1 MSKSSVESI
10 RDSQAD
16 RRLFSGLLIG
26 LAGAVFL
33 TLSGWA
39 YLSGLEWRDQQY
51 IALTAEQQM
60 LTERI
65 AARSFEVTNALADE
79 LANRQTFNELSRSI
93 ESFSRAI
100 KTLKE
105 GDSETGLDAVP
116 GNIQARVDVV
126 AEAWIKAQTQLQ
138 PLLSVRSVMPGARAY
153 EAEFQ
158 ATLPAWMADLET
170 LLDQMRV
177 ARMPPEQINHTLRLA
192 LDLQRM
198 REGIDALFSGV
209 GSPETLSKQLTATL
223 AALGDGLQALSE
235 GNRAQG
241 IGALPA
247 EGPMRDTLA
256 RLTKRY
262 SVLSQQV
269 DFIAANGLTLHRA
282 NRASL
287 GLALNLAAVQQGL
300 TQQELALHQTI
311 NSRFMQPLILVI
323 LSGISL
329 VLVVLVV
336 YRLVMRVRQLLAQ
349 ARRMN
354 QKNQDAILH
363 LLDEMGDLAEG
374 DLSVQATVT
383 GDITGAIADA
393 VNYAIEQLRELV
405 RTINQTAERVAASV
419 TETQD
424 VATRLLVASERQSG
438 QIETT
443 TSAIQSMA
451 QSIEQVADNAQR
463 SSKVAQHAVDVAGKG
478 GAAVQRTIEGMQ
490 MIREQIQETSKRI
503 KRLGESS
510 QEIGNIVGLI
520 NDIAEQT
527 NILALNAAIQASSAG
542 EAGRGFGVVAD
553 EVQRLAE
560 RSAVATRQIE
570 ALVRTIQADTQEA
583 VASMERSTTGVVSG
597 SQRAEDAG
605 NALDEIER
613 VSNQIAVL
621 VTSISE
627 AAQQQTIKAGEMST
641 SMRAIREVTVQ
652 AAKGTRATGQAIG
665 RLAQLATE
673 LRRSVTGFKLPN

>member
-1 MSKSSVESI
+1 MPKSSLETI
-10 RDSQAD
+10 RDSQTD
-16 RRLFSGLLIG
+16 RRVFSGLLLG

-33 TLSGWA
+33 TLTGWA
-39 YLSGLEWRDQQY
+39 YRSSLEWRDQQY
-51 IALTAEQQM
+51 LALITEQQT

-65 AARSFEVTNALADE
+65 AARSFEVSNALADE
-79 LANRQTFNELSRSI
+79 LANRQTFNELARSI
-93 ESFSRAI
+93 DSFSKDI
-100 KTLKE
+100 KILKE
-105 GDSETGLDAVP
+105 GNPESGLSPVSST
-116 GNIQARVDVV
+116 IQARVDVV
-126 AEAWIKAQTQLQ
+126 AEAWTKAQPKLQ
-138 PLLSVRSVMPGARAY
+138 SLLSVRSVMPGARAY
-153 EAEFQ
+153 QAEFQ
-158 ATLPAWMADLET
+158 SALPLWMADLET

-177 ARMPPEQINHTLRLA
+177 AHIAPEQVNHTLRLA
-192 LDLQRM
+192 LDLQQM
-198 REGIDALFSGV
+198 HENINVLFSGI
-209 GSPETLSKQLTATL
+209 GAPEGIPKQLTETL
-223 AALGDGLQALSE
+223 ARLGDGLQALSE
-235 GNRAQG
+235 GSRTQG
-241 IGALPA
+241 ISALPA
-247 EGPMRDTLA
+247 EGPMRDTLT
-256 RLTKRY
+256 RLSKRY
-262 SVLSQQV
+262 SALSQQV
-269 DFIAANGLTLHRA
+269 DFIAANGLALHRA
-282 NRASL
+282 NRASH
-287 GLALNLAAVQQGL
+287 GLALDLAAVQQGL
-300 TQQELALHQTI
+300 TQQELALHQFI
-311 NSRFMQPLILVI
+311 NGRFMQPLILVI

-329 VLVVLVV
+329 VLIVLVV

-383 GDITGAIADA
+383 ADITGAIADA

-451 QSIEQVADNAQR
+451 QSIEQVSDNAQR

-478 GAAVQRTIEGMQ
+478 SAAVQRTIEGMQ
-490 MIREQIQETSKRI
+490 VIREQIQETSKRI

-627 AAQQQTIKAGEMST
+627 AAQQQTTKAGEMST